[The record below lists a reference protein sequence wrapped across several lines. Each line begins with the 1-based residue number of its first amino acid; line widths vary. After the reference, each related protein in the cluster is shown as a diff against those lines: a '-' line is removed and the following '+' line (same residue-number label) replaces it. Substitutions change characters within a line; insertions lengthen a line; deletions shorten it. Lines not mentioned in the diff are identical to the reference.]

1 MAIAVPILV
10 LILAFALAYQLSERK
25 STTRKYI
32 VWGIIIMVAI
42 APFLSFL
49 IGMTFG
55 MIVSSGWA
63 IGGITV
69 ILFPILFLVGLI
81 TLLMGIFQKKETE
94 IT

>member
-1 MAIAVPILV
+1 MAIAVLILV
-10 LILAFALAYQLSERK
+10 LILAFVLAYQLSERK
-25 STTRKYI
+25 STKRKYI

-55 MIVSSGWA
+55 MIVSSGWT

-69 ILFPILFLVGLI
+69 ILFPIIFLVGLI
-81 TLLMGIFQKKETE
+81 TLLMGICRKKETE